1 MTGLLRTRKA
11 FIVAVT
17 LAGMAALVATVMTYP
32 AEVASPTLGARW
44 QCRASA
50 FMTSC
55 TQRDVRRIAPALHRI
70 RQNANELRRV

>member
-17 LAGMAALVATVMTYP
+17 LAGMAAFVATVMSYP
-32 AEVASPTLGARW
+32 AEVANPALGTRW

-55 TQRDVRRIAPALHRI
+55 TQRHVGRMAPALHRI
-70 RQNANELRRV
+70 RQDNDDLRRV